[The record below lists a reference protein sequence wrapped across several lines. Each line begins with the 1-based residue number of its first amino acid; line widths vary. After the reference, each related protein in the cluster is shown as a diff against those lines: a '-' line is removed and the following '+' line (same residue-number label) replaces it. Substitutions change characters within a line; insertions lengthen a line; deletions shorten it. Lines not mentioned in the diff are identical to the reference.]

1 MDRKTKMLKPRTDV
15 AIPDRYVSMS
25 NALARGAQGLTLSQ
39 KRIIALA
46 MAHTDS
52 VPVKD
57 LTNGAMVGWRV
68 RLFAGD
74 YAAAYEVDANTAYE
88 QLKTGSESLLK
99 CLWQTVSVGKKGPVI
114 TKGQWLSLGE
124 YSKGEGRV
132 DITFHPKV
140 APHLLALRS
149 QFTTYQ
155 LKQAAA
161 LRSIY
166 AWRLFECLQSWRSKG
181 RWAPDIEEF
190 QKAMEAPVSCCA
202 NFGMLRRS
210 VIEPAVRELRAKN
223 NLELEWAP
231 EKAGRKVTGL
241 VFTFRTDPQGK
252 LDLTGK

>member
-1 MDRKTKMLKPRTDV
+1 MDRKTKMLQPRTDV
-15 AIPDRYVSMS
+15 AIPDRYISMS
-25 NALARGAQGLTLSQ
+25 NALARGAQGLSLSQ

-52 VPVKD
+52 VPAKD
-57 LTNGAMVGWRV
+57 LMSGAMAGWRV
-68 RLFAGD
+68 RLFASD
-74 YAAAYEVDANTAYE
+74 YAAAYEVDSDTAYT

-99 CLWQTVSVGKKGPVI
+99 CLWQTVSEGKKGPVI

-140 APHLLALRS
+140 APHMLALRQ

-166 AWRLFECLQSWRSKG
+166 AWRLFECLQSWKTKG
-181 RWAPDIEEF
+181 RWTPDIEEF
-190 QKAMEAPVSCCA
+190 QKAMEAPASCISD
-202 NFGMLRRS
+202 FGQLKRR
-210 VIEPAVRELRAKN
+210 VIDPAVKELRAKN
-223 NLELEWAP
+223 NLELECKP
-231 EKAGRKVTGL
+231 VKAGRKVIAL
-241 VFTFRTDPQGK
+241 EFTFRPDPQGK
-252 LDLTGK
+252 LEL

>member
-1 MDRKTKMLKPRTDV
+1 MDRKTKMVQPRTDV
-15 AIPDRYVSMS
+15 AVPDRYISMS
-25 NALARGAQGLTLSQ
+25 NALARGAQGLSLSQ

-52 VPVKD
+52 VPAKD
-57 LTNGAMVGWRV
+57 LMSGAMVGWRV

-88 QLKTGSESLLK
+88 QLKTGSESLLR
-99 CLWQTVSVGKKGPVI
+99 CLWQTVSEGKKGPVI

-140 APHLLALRS
+140 APHLLALRT

-166 AWRLFECLQSWRSKG
+166 AWRLFECLQSWKTKG
-181 RWAPDIEEF
+181 RWTPDIEEF
-190 QKAMEAPVSCCA
+190 QKAMEAPASCISD
-202 NFGMLRRS
+202 FGQLKRR
-210 VIEPAVRELRAKN
+210 VIDPAVKELRAKN
-223 NLELEWAP
+223 NLELECKP
-231 EKAGRKVTGL
+231 VKAGRKVIGL
-241 VFTFRTDPQGK
+241 EFTFRPDPQGR
-252 LDLTGK
+252 LEL